1 MSDTPS
7 HNNPTTPPNAEP
19 AAHPDKGLVAGQRSR
34 VGTYALVA
42 GVSLAIGAAGAVFA
56 LRYVD
61 GARPDNATAPAAT
74 SGGAV
79 PGAAGDST
87 AGMAM
92 GKDEGPGNGAVYISP
107 ARQQLIGVRTAELE
121 SRALDATIR
130 TVGTLAYDET
140 RVTEVHPKVSGW
152 VERVFVDFV
161 GKAVRR
167 GQPLLTI
174 YSPDLVA
181 TQNEYLLALKAKRQL
196 GDSAF
201 AETRAGAESLVAAT
215 RERLRLWD
223 ITDTQIAELE
233 RTGQAQRTLT
243 LYSPFDGI
251 VLERNTFAGQYI
263 TPETS
268 TAKIAD
274 LSTIWAIGQIF
285 EYEAR
290 TVKIGD
296 QAEIEFPYGQATRR
310 LTGRVTFIY
319 PDINPETRRARVRI
333 EFRNPGLEFKP
344 ESYVTVILRRTA
356 SERLALPKEA
366 LLDSGAKRY
375 TILAHPNGY
384 FEPREIEVGEPVD
397 QFYPVVKGLTAGDRV
412 VTSAQFLIDSETNL
426 QSAMQA
432 MSMSMPGMDMGG
444 SKPSSSGTPKPSA
457 PEHQQHQPSVKPTTP
472 PQHQQHQP

>member
-1 MSDTPS
+1 MSQSPS
-7 HNNPTTPPNAEP
+7 HNDPTTPPDAERT
-19 AAHPDKGLVAGQRSR
+19 AQPDKSHIASERPRIGAYVLVA
-34 VGTYALVA
+34 V
-42 GVSLAIGAAGAVFA
+42 VSLAIGAAGTVCA
-56 LRYVD
+56 LRYVG
-61 GARPDNATAPAAT
+61 GAPPESATAPAAT

-79 PGAAGDST
+79 AAPAGDSM

-92 GKDEGPGNGAVYISP
+92 GNGEGPGKGAVYISP

-161 GKAVRR
+161 GKPVRR

-223 ITDTQIAELE
+223 ITDTQIVELE
-233 RTGQAQRTLT
+233 GTGQARRTLT

-290 TVKIGD
+290 TVNIGD

-356 SERLALPKEA
+356 GERLALPKEA

-375 TILAHPNGY
+375 TILAHPNGF

-426 QSAMQA
+426 QAAMQA

-444 SKPSSSGTPKPSA
+444 GRPSSSGTAKPTA
-457 PEHQQHQPSVKPTTP
+457 PEHQQHQPSAKPTA
-472 PQHQQHQP
+472 PQHQQHQQ

>member
-1 MSDTPS
+1 M
-7 HNNPTTPPNAEP
+7 
-19 AAHPDKGLVAGQRSR
+19 L
-34 VGTYALVA
+34 
-42 GVSLAIGAAGAVFA
+42 A
-56 LRYVD
+56 LRYV
-61 GARPDNATAPAAT
+61 ASRQSEVVAVAT
-74 SGGAV
+74 SGSAV
-79 PGAAGDST
+79 PASAGDSM
-87 AGMAM
+87 AGMDM
-92 GKDEGPGNGAVYISP
+92 GGGGHPTEAAGNTVYISP
-107 ARQQLIGVRTAELE
+107 ARQQLIGVRTATLE
-121 SRALDATIR
+121 SRTLDATIR

-161 GKAVRR
+161 GKPVGR

-181 TQNEYLLALKAKRQL
+181 TQNEYLLALKAQRQL
-196 GDSAF
+196 GDSSF
-201 AETRAGAESLVAAT
+201 PETRSGAESLVAAT
-215 RERLRLWD
+215 RDRLRLWD
-223 ITDTQIAELE
+223 ITDAQIAELE
-233 RTGQAQRTLT
+233 RSGQAQRTLT
-243 LYSPFDGI
+243 LYSPFDGV
-251 VLERNTFAGQYI
+251 VLERNTYAGQYI

-290 TVKIGD
+290 TVKLGD
-296 QAEIEFPYGQATRR
+296 KADIEFPYGQATRR

-356 SERLALPKEA
+356 GAQLALPKEA

-375 TILAHPNGY
+375 AILAHPNGY
-384 FEPREIEVGEPVD
+384 FEPREVEIGEPVD
-397 QFYPVVKGLTAGDRV
+397 EFYPIVKGLSQGDRV

-426 QSAMQA
+426 QAALGAMA
-432 MSMSMPGMDMGG
+432 NMPGMKMGG
-444 SKPSSSGTPKPSA
+444 DKGGTGA
-457 PEHQQHQPSVKPTTP
+457 GDAKPTTP
-472 PQHQQHQP
+472 SAPTPPTADHEQHKQP